1 MRWPLFRRDK
11 LADAGPLYAAVVAEA
26 RRPAWYRDG
35 AVADTMDGRF
45 AVLATLLAL
54 TDLRLG
60 AGGET
65 ARALAPRLTE
75 LFVADMDA
83 QLREAGLG
91 DPGLGKQVR
100 RMVGSLAA
108 RIERWR
114 SASDGGDAEQ
124 AVRDSLYRDDEAP
137 DAAAIAAAAAL
148 LQSWRKRLA
157 AADDEM
163 LARGEV
169 R

>member
-35 AVADTMDGRF
+35 AVVDTMDGLF

-60 AGGET
+60 QGGEP
-65 ARALAPRLTE
+65 ARAVSPRLTE

-100 RMVGSLAA
+100 RMVGALAA

-114 SASDGGDAEQ
+114 LAGDA
-124 AVRDSLYRDDEAP
+124 
-137 DAAAIAAAAAL
+137 
-148 LQSWRKRLA
+148 
-157 AADDEM
+157 
-163 LARGEV
+163 
-169 R
+169 

>member
-1 MRWPLFRRDK
+1 MRWPLFRREE

-35 AVADTMDGRF
+35 AVADSMEGRF

-54 TDLRLG
+54 ADLRLG
-60 AGGET
+60 EGGDT

-83 QLREAGLG
+83 QLRETGLG

-100 RMVGSLAA
+100 RMVGSLAG

-114 SASDGGDAEQ
+114 SVAAGGDEHQ
-124 AVRDSLYRDDEAP
+124 SLRDSLYRDDVAP
-137 DAAAIAAAAAL
+137 DGAAMAAAAEL
-148 LQSWRKRLA
+148 LRSWRERLA
-157 AADDEM
+157 AADDDM
-163 LARGEV
+163 LARGEMQ
-169 R
+169 

>member
-1 MRWPLFRRDK
+1 MRWPLFRREK

-60 AGGET
+60 EGGET

-100 RMVGSLAA
+100 RMVGLLAA

-114 SASDGGDAEQ
+114 SVEDRDAEQ
-124 AVRDSLYRDDEAP
+124 AVRASLYRDDEAA
-137 DAAAIAAAAAL
+137 DGTTVEAAAAL
-148 LQSWRKRLA
+148 LQSWRERLA
-157 AADDEM
+157 AADDDT
-163 LARGEV
+163 LARGEM

>member
-26 RRPAWYRDG
+26 RRPAWYREG

-60 AGGET
+60 DGGET
-65 ARALAPRLTE
+65 ARAVAPRLTE

-114 SASDGGDAEQ
+114 LAGDGGDCEA
-124 AVRDSLYRDDEAP
+124 AVRASLYRDDEAP
-137 DAAAIAAAAAL
+137 DAAAVEAAAAL
-148 LQSWRKRLA
+148 LQSWRERLA

-169 R
+169 G